1 MAALPRPH
9 PAAPAIAP
17 AARPADLG
25 RLFASLP
32 HTAAQHFAL
41 LFFAALLRLL
51 ARLVPQQD
59 CLDAV
64 LSRFPC
70 LAGYLAELADNGLQ
84 GQPLDQALQQW
95 DGALSHWAQAA
106 PQALP
111 LARLRDAAGLDDDHL
126 VLLALAGLA
135 EEDARLGEV
144 LAAMQGDGPARQLGS
159 ALAATLWPAGGRF
172 DPRAALL
179 RWQRLGL
186 LMPVPGTPATW
197 QPEASVWPA
206 VQGRA
211 SAGGCHP
218 RDTDDLQGLPCSAL
232 LPIDRLVLPES
243 LRQQSLALLG
253 PLRSGTLTGLV
264 LRGPPGSGRQ
274 TLAGAIAQALGRGLL
289 VWRHSAANEAPPWAR
304 IATLACLQGAL
315 PVVEGN
321 NASGHPLWLPA
332 PDGLRGEPWVVLA
345 APGAALGAGPA
356 ADQLACLPLGIP
368 DAASRALLWQRCLAT
383 QAQPPG
389 AQDLAR
395 LAARRLPAGT
405 LVRAARRAGLGL
417 QASPS
422 PDWPDWPERAHAALL
437 ALESP
442 ALSTLARRVDAPA
455 ELDQL
460 ALPASTRYDLDLLL
474 ARCRHREQLAG
485 AGGSALAQLG
495 PGVRALFKGPSGTGK
510 TLAARALAT
519 RLALPLYRVDLA
531 SVVDKYIG
539 ETEKNL
545 ERVFAQAEALD
556 VLLLLDEGDALLAQR
571 TGVGNANDR
580 YANLETNFLLQRLEA
595 YQGIL
600 LITTNAAERIDS
612 AFQRRMDL
620 VIDFPLPEA
629 AERWALWQ
637 LHLPPGHGV
646 LASRLQAIAQR
657 CAFSGGQVRNV
668 ALHATL
674 LALDAGAPLCA
685 AQLEAAIDRE
695 YRKLGSAS
703 PLRGGGR

>member
-1 MAALPRPH
+1 MAALPRPLS
-9 PAAPAIAP
+9 PART
-17 AARPADLG
+17 AAPADLG
-25 RLFASLP
+25 RLFDALP

-51 ARLVPQQD
+51 ARLVPQQAS
-59 CLDAV
+59 LDAV

-95 DGALSHWAQAA
+95 EAALSHWARAA
-106 PQALP
+106 PEALP
-111 LARLRDAAGLDDDHL
+111 LARLRDAAGLDEAHL

-144 LAAMQGDGPARQLGS
+144 LAALQGDAAAHQLG
-159 ALAATLWPAGGRF
+159 ATLAASLWPAGGPF
-172 DPRAALL
+172 DPRAALQ
-179 RWQRLGL
+179 RWQRLGVL
-186 LMPVPGTPATW
+186 LPEPGAPG
-197 QPEASVWPA
+197 QPQHWRPDLALWPA
-206 VQGRA
+206 VRGRA
-211 SAGGCHP
+211 AAAGGGQAGLEA
-218 RDTDDLQGLPCSAL
+218 LQSLPASAL
-232 LPIDRLVLPES
+232 LALDALVLPGL
-243 LRQQSLALLG
+243 LRQQAEALPG
-253 PLRSGTLTGLV
+253 PLRSGALSGLV

-274 TLAGAIAQALGRGLL
+274 TLAGAIAQALGCGLL
-289 VWRHSAANEAPPWAR
+289 VWRQSTAQEAPPWAR
-304 IATLACLQGAL
+304 IATLACLQAAL
-315 PVVEGN
+315 PVLETAPSAGQ
-321 NASGHPLWLPA
+321 PPWLPP
-332 PDGLRGEPWVVLA
+332 PDGLRGQPWAVLA
-345 APGAALGAGPA
+345 APAAALGAGPA
-356 ADQLACLPLGIP
+356 ADQVASLSLGIP
-368 DAASRALLWQRCLAT
+368 DAASRALLWQRCLAG
-383 QAQPPG
+383 QAQPPD

-417 QASPS
+417 QGDGHPS
-422 PDWPDWPERAHAALL
+422 WPDRAYAALL

-442 ALSTLARRVDAPA
+442 ALATLARRVDAPA

-460 ALPASTRYDLDLLL
+460 ALPPSTRHDLHLLL

-495 PGVRALFKGPSGTGK
+495 TGVRALLKGPSGTGK
-510 TLAARALAT
+510 TLAARALAS

-545 ERVFAQAEALD
+545 ERVFAQAEAQD

-637 LHLPPGHGV
+637 LHLPPGHAV
-646 LASRLQAIAQR
+646 DASRLQAIAQR

-674 LALDAGAPLCA
+674 LALDAGAPLVA
-685 AQLEAAIDRE
+685 AQLEAAIERE

>member
-1 MAALPRPH
+1 MQPAMSALPH
-9 PAAPAIAP
+9 IPAATPSE
-17 AARPADLG
+17 ADP
-25 RLFASLP
+25 LFISLA

-51 ARLVPQQD
+51 ARLVPQQASMD
-59 CLDAV
+59 TAL
-64 LSRFPC
+64 LRFPC
-70 LAGYLAELADNGLQ
+70 LAGYLGELADNGLQ
-84 GQPLDQALQQW
+84 GQPLGQALQRW
-95 DGALSHWAQAA
+95 EAALSHWARAA
-106 PQALP
+106 LQPLP
-111 LARLRDAAGLDDDHL
+111 LIRLRDAAGLDDDHL

-144 LAAMQGDGPARQLGS
+144 LADLQGEPTARQLGA
-159 ALAATLWPAGGRF
+159 ALAGMLWPPGGGF
-172 DPRAALL
+172 DPRVALL
-179 RWQRLGL
+179 RWQHLGL
-186 LMPVPGTPATW
+186 LMPAPGAAGGW
-197 QPEASVWPA
+197 QPDPSLWPVVRGQA
-206 VQGRA
+206 GPTRSSSPSGPDTLQALPA
-211 SAGGCHP
+211 SALMP
-218 RDTDDLQGLPCSAL
+218 LDA
-232 LPIDRLVLPES
+232 LVLPEA
-243 LRQQSLALLG
+243 LRQQGLALLG
-253 PLRSGTLTGLV
+253 PLRSGAITGVV

-274 TLAGAIAQALGRGLL
+274 TLAGAMAQALGRGLL
-289 VWRHSAANEAPPWAR
+289 VWRQPGSGDAPPWAR
-304 IATLACLQGAL
+304 IASLACLQGAW
-315 PVVEGN
+315 PVLEADG
-321 NASGHPLWLPA
+321 AAGQPIWLP
-332 PDGLRGEPWVVLA
+332 PPEGLHGEPWAVLA
-345 APGAALGAGPA
+345 PPGTPLGAGAA
-356 ADQLACLPLGIP
+356 ADAVASLSLGIP
-368 DAASRALLWQRCLAT
+368 DAAGRARLWQHGLQA
-383 QAQPPG
+383 QAQPPD

-405 LVRAARRAGLGL
+405 LVRAARRAGLAL
-417 QASPS
+417 QT
-422 PDWPDWPERAHAALL
+422 DCNRGWPERAQAALL
-437 ALESP
+437 ALETP
-442 ALSTLARRVDAPA
+442 ALATLARRVDAPA

-460 ALPASTRYDLDLLL
+460 ALPASTRSDLDLLL
-474 ARCRHREQLAG
+474 ARCRHREQLAS
-485 AGGSALAQLG
+485 AGGSALAQLS

-595 YQGIL
+595 YQGLL

-637 LHLPPGHGV
+637 LHLPPGHAV
-646 LASRLQAIAQR
+646 DATRLQAIAQR

-674 LALDAGAPLCA
+674 LALDAGAPLTT
-685 AQLEAAIDRE
+685 AQLEAAIERE

>member
-1 MAALPRPH
+1 MTALPRPT
-9 PAAPAIAP
+9 PAAPINIV
-17 AARPADLG
+17 G
-25 RLFASLP
+25 LFGSLP

-59 CLDAV
+59 SLDAV

-70 LAGYLAELADNGLQ
+70 LAGYLGELADNGLQ
-84 GQPLDQALQQW
+84 GQPLDRAQLQWEAALAQW
-95 DGALSHWAQAA
+95 VQAA

-111 LARLRDAAGLDDDHL
+111 LARLRDRTGLDDDHL

-144 LAAMQGDGPARQLGS
+144 LAALQGDPLARQLG
-159 ALAATLWPAGGRF
+159 APFAATLWPSGGRF
-172 DPRAALL
+172 DPRAALM
-179 RWQRLGL
+179 RWQLLGL
-186 LMPVPGTPATW
+186 LMPVPGTPGAWQPDPATW
-197 QPEASVWPA
+197 PVVRAQAGAGGAGLPGLDA
-206 VQGRA
+206 VQ
-211 SAGGCHP
+211 S
-218 RDTDDLQGLPCSAL
+218 LPASAL
-232 LPIDRLVLPES
+232 LPLDALVLPDT

-253 PLRSGTLTGLV
+253 PLRSGALTGLV

-274 TLAGAIAQALGRGLL
+274 SLAGAIAQALGRGLL
-289 VWRHSAANEAPPWAR
+289 VWRQAAANEAPPWAR

-315 PVVEGN
+315 PVVESGN
-321 NASGHPLWLPA
+321 AAGQPLWLPP
-332 PDGLRGEPWVVLA
+332 PDCRHAAPWVVLA
-345 APGAALGAGPA
+345 TPAAVMGAGPA
-356 ADQLACLPLGIP
+356 TDQVASLSLGIP
-368 DAASRALLWQRCLAT
+368 DGASRAELWQRCLAA
-383 QAQPPG
+383 QAQPPS
-389 AQDLAR
+389 AQELAQ

-405 LVRAARRAGLGL
+405 LVRAARRTGLGL
-417 QASPS
+417 QSDGLRP
-422 PDWPDWPERAHAALL
+422 WPERAHAALL
-437 ALESP
+437 ALETP
-442 ALSTLARRVDAPA
+442 ALATLARRVDAPA

-460 ALPASTRYDLDLLL
+460 ALPASTRGDLDLLL

-485 AGGSALAQLG
+485 ASGCALARLG

-637 LHLPPGHGV
+637 LHLPPGHAVG
-646 LASRLQAIAQR
+646 ATRLQAIAQR
-657 CAFSGGQVRNV
+657 CHFSGGQVRNV

>member
-1 MAALPRPH
+1 MSALPH
-9 PAAPAIAP
+9 LHSATPAASSTAP
-17 AARPADLG
+17 PADLA
-25 RLFASLP
+25 RLFGALP

-51 ARLVPQQD
+51 ARLVPQQGS
-59 CLDAV
+59 LDAA
-64 LSRFPC
+64 LSRLPC

-84 GQPLDQALQQW
+84 GQPLDPALQHW
-95 DGALSHWAQAA
+95 EAALAHWARAAA
-106 PQALP
+106 PSLP
-111 LARLRDAAGLDDDHL
+111 LMRLRDAAGLDDAHL

-135 EEDARLGEV
+135 EEDACLGEV
-144 LAAMQGDGPARQLGS
+144 FAALQGDAPARQLGT
-159 ALAATLWPAGGRF
+159 ALATTLWPAGVF
-172 DPRAALL
+172 DARAGLQ

-186 LMPVPGTPATW
+186 LMPVPGSPGAW
-197 QPEASVWPA
+197 QPDPAVWPA
-206 VQGRA
+206 LRAPANAGSTRHHLAEDLHSLPA
-211 SAGGCHP
+211 SA
-218 RDTDDLQGLPCSAL
+218 LQPLDA
-232 LPIDRLVLPES
+232 LVLPEP
-243 LRQQSLALLG
+243 LRLQTQALIG
-253 PLRSGTLTGLV
+253 ALRSGVLIGLV

-274 TLAGAIAQALGRGLL
+274 TLAGAVAQALGRGLL
-289 VWRHSAANEAPPWAR
+289 VWRQTTAIEAPPWAR

-315 PVVEGN
+315 PVLECTG
-321 NASGHPLWLPA
+321 AAGQPLWLP
-332 PDGLRGEPWVVLA
+332 PDPGLRGEPWLLLA
-345 APGAALGAGPA
+345 APAAALGAGPA
-356 ADQLACLPLGIP
+356 ADRVASVLLDIP
-368 DAASRALLWQRCLAT
+368 DAASRALLWQRCLAA

-389 AQDLAR
+389 DHDLAQ

-417 QASPS
+417 PS
-422 PDWPDWPERAHAALL
+422 TIQSWPERAHAALL
-437 ALESP
+437 ALETP
-442 ALSTLARRVDAPA
+442 ALATLARRVDAPA

-460 ALPASTRYDLDLLL
+460 ALPASTRHDLDLLL
-474 ARCRHREQLAG
+474 ARCRHRERLAG
-485 AGGSALAQLG
+485 ASGLALAQLG

-510 TLAARALAT
+510 TLAARALAS

-545 ERVFAQAEALD
+545 DRVFAQAEALD

-571 TGVGNANDR
+571 TGVANANDR

-637 LHLPPGHGV
+637 WHLPPGHAV
-646 LASRLQAIAQR
+646 APARLQTIAQR
-657 CAFSGGQVRNV
+657 CPFSGGQVRNV
-668 ALHATL
+668 ALHASL
-674 LALDAGAPLCA
+674 LALDAGAPLSA
-685 AQLEAAIDRE
+685 AQLEAAIERE

-703 PLRGGGR
+703 PLRGGGH

>member
-1 MAALPRPH
+1 MSALPH
-9 PAAPAIAP
+9 LHSATPAASSVAP
-17 AARPADLG
+17 PADLA
-25 RLFASLP
+25 RLFAALP
-32 HTAAQHFAL
+32 HTAGQHFAL

-51 ARLVPQQD
+51 ARLVPQQGS
-59 CLDAV
+59 LDAA
-64 LSRFPC
+64 LSRLPC

-84 GQPLDQALQQW
+84 GQPLDLALQHW
-95 DGALSHWAQAA
+95 EAALAHWARTAA
-106 PQALP
+106 PSLP
-111 LARLRDAAGLDDDHL
+111 LIRLRDAAGLDDDHL

-135 EEDARLGEV
+135 DEDARLGEV
-144 LAAMQGDGPARQLGS
+144 LAALQGDPAARHLGTP
-159 ALAATLWPAGGRF
+159 LAATLWPAGSGF
-172 DPRAALL
+172 DARAGLQ

-186 LMPVPGTPATW
+186 LMPVPGSPGAW
-197 QPEASVWPA
+197 QPDPAVWPA
-206 VQGRA
+206 LRAGQGGA
-211 SAGGCHP
+211 
-218 RDTDDLQGLPCSAL
+218 DDLHSLPAGAL
-232 LPIDRLVLPES
+232 LPLDALVLPAP
-243 LRQQSLALLG
+243 LRLQTQALIG
-253 PLRSGTLTGLV
+253 ALRSGVLTGLV
-264 LRGPPGSGRQ
+264 LRGAPGSGRQ
-274 TLAGAIAQALGRGLL
+274 TLAGAIAQALGRSLL
-289 VWRHSAANEAPPWAR
+289 VWRQTTAIEAPPWAR
-304 IATLACLQGAL
+304 IATLACLLGAL
-315 PVVEGN
+315 PVLET
-321 NASGHPLWLPA
+321 ASATGQPLWLP
-332 PDGLRGEPWVVLA
+332 PDQGLRGEPWMLLA
-345 APGAALGAGPA
+345 TATAPLGAGPA
-356 ADQLACLPLGIP
+356 ADRVASLWLDIP
-368 DAASRALLWQRCLAT
+368 DAASRALLWQRNLAA
-383 QAQPPG
+383 QAQPPSD
-389 AQDLAR
+389 QDLAQ

-417 QASPS
+417 PLNHQS
-422 PDWPDWPERAHAALL
+422 WPERAQAALL

-442 ALSTLARRVDAPA
+442 ALATLARRVDAPA

-460 ALPASTRYDLDLLL
+460 ALPASTRHDLDLLL
-474 ARCRHREQLAG
+474 ARCRHRERLAG
-485 AGGSALAQLG
+485 ASGQALAQLG

-545 ERVFAQAEALD
+545 DRVFAQAEALD

-571 TGVGNANDR
+571 TGVANANDR

-637 LHLPPGHGV
+637 WHLPPGHAV
-646 LASRLQAIAQR
+646 APARLQTIAQR
-657 CAFSGGQVRNV
+657 CPFSGGQVRNV
-668 ALHATL
+668 ALHASL

-685 AQLEAAIDRE
+685 AQLEAAIERE

-703 PLRGGGR
+703 PLRGGAH

>member
-1 MAALPRPH
+1 MSALHRPH
-9 PAAPAIAP
+9 TAVPAAAPA
-17 AARPADLG
+17 AAPADLG

-51 ARLVPQQD
+51 ARLVPEQAS
-59 CLDAV
+59 LDAA

-70 LAGYLAELADNGLQ
+70 LAGYLAELADNGLR

-95 DGALSHWAQAA
+95 ETALSHWAEAA

-111 LARLRDAAGLDDDHL
+111 LARLRDAAALDDDHL

-135 EEDARLGEV
+135 EEDARLGEL
-144 LAAMQGDGPARQLGS
+144 LAALQGDTAARQLGS

-179 RWQRLGL
+179 RWQGLGL
-186 LMPVPGTPATW
+186 LMPVPASSGAW
-197 QPEASVWPA
+197 QPDPAVWPA
-206 VQGRA
+206 VRAQAGAVGIGEQGGDA
-211 SAGGCHP
+211 
-218 RDTDDLQGLPCSAL
+218 LQSLPADAL
-232 LPIDRLVLPES
+232 LPLDALILPDGI
-243 LRQQSLALLG
+243 RQQCQALLG
-253 PLRSGTLTGLV
+253 PLHSGALAGLV

-274 TLAGAIAQALGRGLL
+274 ALAGALAQALGRGLL
-289 VWRHSAANEAPPWAR
+289 VWRHSAAHEAPPWAR
-304 IATLACLQGAL
+304 IAALACLQGAL
-315 PVVEGN
+315 PVVECLAAAGQ
-321 NASGHPLWLPA
+321 PLGLPA
-332 PDGLRGEPWVVLA
+332 PNGLRGEPWVVLA

-356 ADQLACLPLGIP
+356 ADRVASLSLGIP
-368 DAASRALLWQRCLAT
+368 DAASRAVLWQRCLAA

-389 AQDLAR
+389 AQELAQ

-405 LVRAARRAGLGL
+405 LVRAARRASLGL
-417 QASPS
+417 QTNRQN
-422 PDWPDWPERAHAALL
+422 WPERAQAALL
-437 ALESP
+437 ALETP
-442 ALSTLARRVDAPA
+442 ALATLARRVDAPA

-460 ALPASTRYDLDLLL
+460 ALPASTRHDLDLLL
-474 ARCRHREQLAG
+474 ARCRHREQL
-485 AGGSALAQLG
+485 GSASGLALAQLG

-510 TLAARALAT
+510 SLAARALAT

-637 LHLPPGHGV
+637 LHLPPGHAV
-646 LASRLQAIAQR
+646 DAARLQTIAQR
-657 CAFSGGQVRNV
+657 CPFSGGQVRNV

-674 LALDAGAPLCA
+674 LALDAGAPLTT
-685 AQLEAAIDRE
+685 AQLEAAIERE